1 MAVTTSAPGPRRR
14 GAARRPLVAAARG
27 VVVALAV
34 PGLVVGSV
42 VVTATAYSE
51 AYTAFMRLVLR
62 TSPARPMSMRFIT

>member
-1 MAVTTSAPGPRRR
+1 MASDFHRR
-14 GAARRPLVAAARG
+14 AARLFALVG
-27 VVVALAV
+27 TIAV
-34 PGLVVGSV
+34 SGLVVGSV